1 MCSKEERKAYR
12 IFILVELSLNYNYYN
27 ICFIAAVSFCCLVS
41 IQLSLYSGKQTD
53 LISPHVR
60 RAEATDAGGNRPL
73 VCQRELKDP
82 KHRGGPSSAS
92 HNLPWH
98 LMGDV
103 NWRCCFG
110 VPQPGLKVHLSTA
123 EAPGRRAP
131 DPPASD
137 PINHATLWLF
147 VSHFHV
153 NTARKVCV

>member
-1 MCSKEERKAYR
+1 MTEFS
-12 IFILVELSLNYNYYN
+12 FWLNYPL
-27 ICFIAAVSFCCLVS
+27 IIIIIIVLLQQFPSVVQFLSSFHC
-41 IQLSLYSGKQTD
+41 IQESRQT
-53 LISPHVR
+53 LFPPSVR
-60 RAEATDAGGNRPL
+60 RAEATGAGGNRPL

-82 KHRGGPSSAS
+82 KRSGGPSSAS
-92 HNLPWH
+92 RNLPWH

-137 PINHATLWLF
+137 PINRATLWLF